1 VRRHGGGSDS
11 RCRQV
16 HRRLHPQGI
25 NAPSLCVEDSAGQIR
40 ARRRRTASSA
50 KRVAAKSCPRT
61 GPSADRKGMGCG
73 LRRQASPPPGQPRHP
88 SAARSRR
95 GGDCGLCHSSVT
107 VMTGRVA
114 PFVAT
119 VMVCIYLF
127 SLPYSRERREE
138 DGSRSLALLSFS
150 ATCFSTLGEQMIG
163 GLAISTPVNS
173 PDLLLFRAFC
183 FPSQ

>member
-1 VRRHGGGSDS
+1 
-11 RCRQV
+11 
-16 HRRLHPQGI
+16 
-25 NAPSLCVEDSAGQIR
+25 
-40 ARRRRTASSA
+40 
-50 KRVAAKSCPRT
+50 
-61 GPSADRKGMGCG
+61 
-73 LRRQASPPPGQPRHP
+73 
-88 SAARSRR
+88 
-95 GGDCGLCHSSVT
+95 
-107 VMTGRVA
+107 MTGRVA